1 MTSQAT
7 AKTGTGESI
16 GRKPNVLFISRQ
28 RLVGATNGSS
38 AYLIDLARAVRKADM
53 IPHLLQPS
61 PSLAGRWPILSMA
74 PEMAVFATHR
84 IRGLFRIGRHFIV
97 PSPRIL
103 ASVARA
109 ALAAAA
115 RRLGARGAWA
125 ADRPAPYAIALPWT
139 DLDHRFVAL
148 HAPPCV
154 DVVLADYVFCAE
166 GFADLAA
173 SLPSA
178 IVMHDLFHLR
188 DGGTRDSVAA
198 LDRDEELRLLMRA
211 DAIVAIQAE
220 EADFVAR
227 HVPTAKA
234 ILAPIAV
241 GAVPAA
247 QPGDADRLLFVGS
260 NTAPN
265 VVGLQ
270 WFLAE
275 VWPQLRAVRPQI
287 TLDVAGSVN
296 RAFAGAKPDGV
307 CFHGRVV
314 DLGPLYARAG
324 VVISPLTFGSGLK
337 IKLVEALAHGK
348 AVIATAVTLQG
359 VVDIC
364 AGAVL
369 CADDAADFTAS
380 ILLLCADTGARQ
392 ELAAAALEV
401 ARNHFSTV
409 VCHAPF
415 TDWLKSVVMTSR
427 N

>member
-1 MTSQAT
+1 MSSQAP
-7 AKTGTGESI
+7 AETGAGNSI
-16 GRKPNVLFISRQ
+16 DRKPNVLFISRQ

-38 AYLIDLARAVRKADM
+38 AYLIDLAGAVRRAGM
-53 IPHLLQPS
+53 VPHLLQPS

-84 IRGLFRIGRHFIV
+84 IRGLVRIGRHFIA
-97 PSPRIL
+97 PSPRIFMAAAQGVL
-103 ASVARA
+103 AR
-109 ALAAAA
+109 AA
-115 RRLGARGAWA
+115 RRLGARGGWA

-139 DLDHRFVAL
+139 DRDHRFVAL
-148 HAPPCV
+148 HAPARV

-166 GFADLAA
+166 GFADLAG
-173 SLPSA
+173 SRPSA

-188 DGGTRDSVAA
+188 DGGTRDSVVA
-198 LDRDEELRLLMRA
+198 LDRDQELRLLMRA
-211 DAIVAIQAE
+211 DAIIAIQAE
-220 EADFVAR
+220 EADFVTR
-227 HVPTAKA
+227 HVPSAKA

-241 GAVPAA
+241 GAVPTA
-247 QPGDADRLLFVGS
+247 QPGDANRLLFVGS

-275 VWPQLRAVRPQI
+275 VWPQVRAVRPQM
-287 TLDVAGSVN
+287 TLDIVGSVN

-307 CFHGRVV
+307 CFHGRVD
-314 DLGPLYARAG
+314 DLGPLYASAG

-348 AVIATAVTLQG
+348 AVVATAVTLQG
-359 VVDIC
+359 VADIC

-369 CADDAADFTAS
+369 CADEAADFTAS
-380 ILLLCADTGARQ
+380 ILLLCTDNHARH

-401 ARNHFSTV
+401 ARNHFSSE

-415 TDWLKSVVMTSR
+415 IGWLKSAVNTSR